1 MHGIAP
7 GSDDG
12 STDERAA
19 ETLHTI
25 DEDIKRLHNMGYA
38 QELMRRMSGFSNFA
52 ISMSIICILAGCIT
66 SFQLAFCGAGPAGVG
81 LGWPLGCLF
90 ALCVAATMAQV
101 ASAFPLS
108 GGVYHWAS
116 ILGGKGPGWL
126 AAWCILL
133 GLVIIVSAVNVGA
146 YNFVVGAFH
155 IHVGE
160 HPLVVR
166 FMVVLAMTVTQA
178 VLNHRG
184 IRVTTLLT
192 DFSGYLIL
200 VVAALLTGSMLS

>member
-7 GSDDG
+7 GSDDA

-81 LGWPLGCLF
+81 AGSARLRS
-90 ALCVAATMAQV
+90 
-101 ASAFPLS
+101 ASVRTTL
-108 GGVYHWAS
+108 W
-116 ILGGKGPGWL
+116 W
-126 AAWCILL
+126 
-133 GLVIIVSAVNVGA
+133 
-146 YNFVVGAFH
+146 
-155 IHVGE
+155 
-160 HPLVVR
+160 VR
-166 FMVVLAMTVTQA
+166 FTSTWV
-178 VLNHRG
+178 N
-184 IRVTTLLT
+184 IR
-192 DFSGYLIL
+192 SSC
-200 VVAALLTGSMLS
+200 GSWSCSP